1 MLPFVLARIF
11 RPTFLAVFELTN
23 FQLGTLFTTYG
34 IIALLS
40 YLFGGALADKFTARK
55 LMTTSLLLT
64 AGGGLVLANFPSYST
79 LQILFGYWGF
89 STIFLFW
96 AAMIKA
102 TRNWGGKKQ
111 QGKAFGFLEGGRGIV
126 AASIGTI
133 GVFVFSVVLPK
144 EVIVASFEERQLA
157 FQAVIYATSAIVAMV
172 GLLIFFFLTEDETE
186 DHKDIE
192 TTSWNKIKTV
202 LQYPTV
208 WLLIL
213 IVLCAYVGYKV
224 TDILSLYA
232 VDVMHFNEVDA
243 AKVGSYQMFIRPIVC
258 ISVGYFADK
267 SNSAFWLIRGFFILL
282 IGTILFSSGLV
293 AAPLNGFFL
302 FSVIITGIGTYGLR
316 SLYFAA
322 IQEGQIPYSIM
333 GTAVGIISLIG
344 YTPDIFMGPLMG
356 YLLDVNPG
364 ITGHQ
369 HVFMLLGAFSFIGLL
384 AALRFKKIT
393 AIE

>member
-1 MLPFVLARIF
+1 M
-11 RPTFLAVFELTN
+11 
-23 FQLGTLFTTYG
+23 
-34 IIALLS
+34 
-40 YLFGGALADKFTARK
+40 
-55 LMTTSLLLT
+55 
-64 AGGGLVLANFPSYST
+64 
-79 LQILFGYWGF
+79 
-89 STIFLFW
+89 
-96 AAMIKA
+96 
-102 TRNWGGKKQ
+102 
-111 QGKAFGFLEGGRGIV
+111 
-126 AASIGTI
+126 
-133 GVFVFSVVLPK
+133 
-144 EVIVASFEERQLA
+144 
-157 FQAVIYATSAIVAMV
+157 
-172 GLLIFFFLTEDETE
+172 
-186 DHKDIE
+186 
-192 TTSWNKIKTV
+192 

-243 AKVGSYQMFIRPIVC
+243 AKVGSYQMYIRPIVC

-316 SLYFAA
+316 SLYFSA
-322 IQEGQIPYSIM
+322 IQEGHIPYSIM

-364 ITGHQ
+364 ITGYQ

-384 AALRFKKIT
+384 AALRFKKSLP
-393 AIE
+393 

>member
-1 MLPFVLARIF
+1 LLPFVLARIF

-34 IIALLS
+34 IIAFLS

-55 LMTTSLLLT
+55 LMTIALLLT

-102 TRNWGGKKQ
+102 TRNWGGQKQ

-126 AASIGTI
+126 AASIGAI

-144 EVIVASFEERQLA
+144 EVNAASLEERQLA
-157 FQAVIYATSAIVAMV
+157 FQAVIYATTALVAMV
-172 GLLIFFFLTEDETE
+172 GLLIFFFLTEDKTE
-186 DHKDIE
+186 NHKDIE

-243 AKVGSYQMFIRPIVC
+243 AKVGSYQMYIRPIVC

-267 SNSAFWLIRGFFILL
+267 SNSAFWLIRGFIILL
-282 IGTILFSSGLV
+282 IGTALFSSGLV

-316 SLYFAA
+316 SLYFGA
-322 IQEGQIPYSIM
+322 IQEGHIPYSIM

-356 YLLDVNPG
+356 YLLDVNLG

>member
-34 IIALLS
+34 IIAFLS

-64 AGGGLVLANFPSYST
+64 AGGGLVLADFPSYST

-144 EVIVASFEERQLA
+144 EVIAASFEERQLA
-157 FQAVIYATSAIVAMV
+157 FQAVIYATSALVAMV

-243 AKVGSYQMFIRPIVC
+243 VKVGSYQMFIRPIVC
-258 ISVGYFADK
+258 ISVGSFADK

>member
-1 MLPFVLARIF
+1 LLPFVLARIF

-34 IIALLS
+34 IIAFLS

-64 AGGGLVLANFPSYST
+64 AGGGLVLADFPSYST

-144 EVIVASFEERQLA
+144 ELIAASFEERQLA
-157 FQAVIYATSAIVAMV
+157 FQAVIYATSALVAMV
-172 GLLIFFFLTEDETE
+172 GLLIFIFLTEDETE

-258 ISVGYFADK
+258 ISVGSFADK

>member
-34 IIALLS
+34 IIAFLS

-144 EVIVASFEERQLA
+144 EVIAASFEERQLA
-157 FQAVIYATSAIVAMV
+157 FQAIIYATSALVAMV

-258 ISVGYFADK
+258 ISVGSFADK

-316 SLYFAA
+316 SLYFGA
-322 IQEGQIPYSIM
+322 IQEGHIPYSIM

-356 YLLDVNPG
+356 YLLDVNLG

>member
-11 RPTFLAVFELTN
+11 RPTFLAVFKLTN

-34 IIALLS
+34 IIAFLS

-64 AGGGLVLANFPSYST
+64 AGGGLVLADFPSYST

-96 AAMIKA
+96 AAIIKA

-144 EVIVASFEERQLA
+144 EVIAASFEERQLA
-157 FQAVIYATSAIVAMV
+157 FQAVIYATSALVAMV

-258 ISVGYFADK
+258 ISVGSFADK

>member
-34 IIALLS
+34 IIAFLS

-64 AGGGLVLANFPSYST
+64 AGGGLVLADFPSYST

-144 EVIVASFEERQLA
+144 EVIAASFEERQLA
-157 FQAVIYATSAIVAMV
+157 FQAVIYATSALVAMV

-258 ISVGYFADK
+258 ISVGSFADK

-364 ITGHQ
+364 ITGYQ

>member
-11 RPTFLAVFELTN
+11 RPTFLAVFKLTN

-243 AKVGSYQMFIRPIVC
+243 AKVGSYQMYIRPIIC